1 MSALPFPGFRARA
14 AAALP
19 AWSRGLAMLAVLA
32 AALLPGSAL
41 AQDRGGAAPGK
52 VPLKVVT
59 TVSMLADAVRAVG
72 GERVAVASLMGEGV
86 DPHSYRPTRSD
97 IVRLSGAD
105 IIIANGLNLEAQL
118 GDALKALGRNKPVV
132 FAAQRIPADRLLAD
146 PDYPGQSDPHVWM
159 DPRLWTLVVE
169 AVRDTLTERDPA
181 GADHYAAGAS
191 RYAQALAE
199 LDAYARKVLDSI
211 PRAARVLISAH
222 DAFGYFGRAYDF
234 EVEGIQGL
242 STESEAGLKRIE
254 ELVQIVATRKV
265 RAVFF
270 ESSVPD
276 RNVRALVEGAAARG
290 HRIVVGGELYSDAL
304 GKPGTYE
311 GTLIGMLDHNVTTI
325 ARALG
330 GDAPDRGMAGR
341 LRSGG

>member
-1 MSALPFPGFRARA
+1 MVRLPRRHVLGLLSSVALMPGLAGMARA
-14 AAALP
+14 QAAAP
-19 AWSRGLAMLAVLA
+19 RIVATTGMIADMARRISGGEVQ
-32 AALLPGSAL
+32 ALLGPGL
-41 AQDRGGAAPGK
+41 
-52 VPLKVVT
+52 
-59 TVSMLADAVRAVG
+59 
-72 GERVAVASLMGEGV
+72 
-86 DPHSYRPTRSD
+86 DPHSYRQTRSD
-97 IVRLSGAD
+97 IAALAQAD
-105 IIIANGLNLEAQL
+105 LVLWHGLYLEAQMEEFL
-118 GDALKALGRNKPVV
+118 LDLASRKPVLAVGETVAKDRLIGDPQYADRFDPHIWFDPDLWAAAVDGVQKALDNLTP
-132 FAAQRIPADRLLAD
+132 AAAATHAANAAAYR
-146 PDYPGQSDPHVWM
+146 
-159 DPRLWTLVVE
+159 TE
-169 AVRDTLTERDPA
+169 A
-181 GADHYAAGAS
+181 AAVG
-191 RYAQALAE
+191 
-199 LDAYARKVLDSI
+199 AYAREVLASV
-211 PRAARVLISAH
+211 PPEARVLVTAH